1 MEVRS
6 KAELRKEALLAA
18 GFAIMAFNSIYQY
31 SWNAL
36 EPLISRGL
44 SAGFQ
49 EVQVAFTLFVVSS
62 TIFQLVGGAVA
73 DNVGP
78 KGISIA
84 AAIMSAAGF
93 LGTSAS
99 LNLTEFYAFWTL
111 GSAGEGILYG
121 VASNVALKWFGER
134 RGTAVG
140 IVSLGFG
147 VGGALANPFIVSVDD
162 FRRAAL
168 AIGLVEI
175 IALPALAAMISYPR
189 GLSGART
196 TEVVRDSSWWLI
208 YASYVLAAVPLLA
221 FSSSLTAMAR
231 MAGVKGLELTAAIS
245 AFPLASGAGRPLL
258 GMISDRIGSIRL
270 LVISALIMALG
281 SAMVPAGLVL
291 EGSLLV
297 GLFGGA
303 LVPLY
308 FSAVSEIYGEAYS
321 TTNTAVLYTGKAAAG
336 VLGGSIFA
344 MVLEY
349 GLPAASAFLAASAL
363 AAAALLIAR
372 TRVKRRMIERSRNAI
387 RRPSLSRH
395 RFQRPPSGP
404 GP

>member
-1 MEVRS
+1 MGIAGT
-6 KAELRKEALLAA
+6 AELRKEFLLAA
-18 GFAIMAFNSIYQY
+18 GFTIMAFNSIYQY
-31 SWNAL
+31 SWNAM

-49 EVQVAFTLFVVSS
+49 EVQVAFTMFVVAS
-62 TIFQLVGGAVA
+62 TVFQLVGGAVA
-73 DNVGP
+73 DHVGP
-78 KGISIA
+78 RGISIA
-84 AAIMSAAGF
+84 AAVMSAAGF

-99 LNLTEFYAFWTL
+99 LSVPEFYAFWTL

-121 VASNVALKWFGER
+121 IASNVALKWFGGR
-134 RGTAVG
+134 RGAAVG
-140 IVSLGFG
+140 LVSLGFG

-168 AIGLVEI
+168 TIGLIEI
-175 IALPALAAMISYPR
+175 VALPALAATISYPR
-189 GLSGART
+189 GLRGART

-231 MAGVKGLELTAAIS
+231 TTGVEGLELTAAIS

-258 GMISDRIGSIRL
+258 GVISDRMGTIRL
-270 LVISALIMALG
+270 LMISAIMMALG
-281 SAMVPAGLVL
+281 SAMIPVGLVL

-308 FSAVSEIYGEAYS
+308 FSAVSEIYGGAYS
-321 TTNTAVLYTGKAAAG
+321 TTNTAVLYTGKAVAG

-344 MVLEY
+344 IVLEH
-349 GLPAASAFLAASAL
+349 GLPAASAFLVASAL
-363 AAAALLIAR
+363 AAAALLAAR
-372 TRVKRRMIERSRNAI
+372 MRTPSRANRA
-387 RRPSLSRH
+387 
-395 RFQRPPSGP
+395 
-404 GP
+404 

>member
-1 MEVRS
+1 M
-6 KAELRKEALLAA
+6 RKEFLLAA
-18 GFAIMAFNSIYQY
+18 GFTIMAFNSIYQY
-31 SWNAL
+31 SWNAM

-49 EVQVAFTLFVVSS
+49 EVQVAFTMFVVAS
-62 TIFQLVGGAVA
+62 TAFQLVGGAVA
-73 DNVGP
+73 DHVGP
-78 KGISIA
+78 RGISIA
-84 AAIMSAAGF
+84 AAVMSAAGF

-99 LNLTEFYAFWTL
+99 LSVPEFYAFWAL

-121 VASNVALKWFGER
+121 IASNVALKWFGGR
-134 RGTAVG
+134 RGAAVG
-140 IVSLGFG
+140 LVSLGFG
-147 VGGALANPFIVSVDD
+147 VGGALANPFIVSVGD

-168 AIGLVEI
+168 TIGLIEI
-175 IALPALAAMISYPR
+175 VALPALAATISYPR
-189 GLSGART
+189 GLRGART

-231 MAGVKGLELTAAIS
+231 TTGVEGLELTAAIS

-258 GMISDRIGSIRL
+258 GVISDRMGTIRL
-270 LVISALIMALG
+270 LMISAIMMALG
-281 SAMVPAGLVL
+281 SAMIPVGLVL

-308 FSAVSEIYGEAYS
+308 FSAVSEIYGGAYS
-321 TTNTAVLYTGKAAAG
+321 TTNTAVLYTGKAVAG

-344 MVLEY
+344 IVLEH
-349 GLPAASAFLAASAL
+349 GLPAASAFLVASAL
-363 AAAALLIAR
+363 AAAALLAAR
-372 TRVKRRMIERSRNAI
+372 MRTPSRANRA
-387 RRPSLSRH
+387 
-395 RFQRPPSGP
+395 
-404 GP
+404 